1 METAVNDPSNAVDS
15 HYQTI
20 DKDHGNAKPL
30 KQRGKS
36 HLIVDITT
44 SLRFYA
50 YNVCD
55 NCLWLC
61 IMVLTQ
67 ISRSR
72 FKQLKI
78 SLLIPHIYVLVCFV
92 NFFRDFGVYL
102 EINSFFSKDSVVKL
116 MEFENLGDFRCCFK
130 LIRIRS

>member
-61 IMVLTQ
+61 IMVLMQ
-67 ISRSR
+67 SISFTFQAVKNLSAHPTYLR
-72 FKQLKI
+72 FGLFCK
-78 SLLIPHIYVLVCFV
+78 
-92 NFFRDFGVYL
+92 FFRDFEVYL
-102 EINSFFSKDSVVKL
+102 GINSFS
-116 MEFENLGDFRCCFK
+116 
-130 LIRIRS
+130 